1 MTEEQTSDI
10 RLRTRIWSVLRA
22 AVFIAVIVFIWMGM
36 AKTACALVAVAL
48 IMGWVNLYQL
58 RSQEIEKPYYR
69 LWLNVIDGFLSFA
82 VMTSIFVRDLLQNDQ
97 TEKLLAVGCVFLLA
111 RLVAHTLFSL
121 GVLREGKSLPRKRR
135 WSKLS
140 NLVITITMGVYL
152 LNLEDYQQ
160 ICMVSSILLIIASTV
175 AYAYWY
181 YRDPAHR
188 KPLSIAS
195 QLTMSR
201 IVLTPFF
208 LWVFFYDN
216 DLDYSNNSIVFKSLA
231 LIMVLGFML
240 TDFLDG
246 KLARAMGEVSTL
258 GKYLDP
264 FSDKISNMTIFMCFI
279 ATGYAPVWMVA
290 LIYFRES
297 SVETLRTLAASEG
310 LIMPARRSGKWKT
323 ALQGIGIVAILVGA
337 LNPMESIIPNYQAFW
352 NAFPKAVMG
361 CITAITIISGIDYFV
376 ASKHI
381 LKKFV

>member
-1 MTEEQTSDI
+1 MTNKASGV
-10 RLRTRIWSVLRA
+10 RLRTRIWSILRA
-22 AVFIAVIVFIWMGM
+22 IVFVCVIVFIWMGM
-36 AKTACALVAVAL
+36 AKTATAFVGIAL
-48 IMGWVNLYQL
+48 IMGWVNLFQL

-69 LWLNVIDGFLSFA
+69 LWLNFIDGLLQFI
-82 VMTSIFVRDLLQNDQ
+82 VMTSIFVRELILQENA
-97 TEKLLAVGCVFLLA
+97 EKLLGVGCAFLLA
-111 RLVAHTLFSL
+111 RLIANNLFNL

-135 WSKLS
+135 WSKFA
-140 NLVITITMGVYL
+140 NIAVTITMGVYL
-152 LNLEDYQQ
+152 LNLEDYKQ
-160 ICMVSSILLIIASTV
+160 ICMVASILLMIASTV

-216 DLDYSNNSIVFKSLA
+216 DLDYSNNSLVFKSLA

-310 LIMPARRSGKWKT
+310 LVMPARRSGKWKT
-323 ALQGIGIVAILVGA
+323 ALQGVGIIAILVGA
-337 LNPMESIIPNYQAFW
+337 LDPMAHVIPNYQEFW
-352 NAFPKAVMG
+352 SIFPTAVMAS
-361 CITAITIISGIDYFV
+361 ITAITIISGVDYFV

>member
-1 MTEEQTSDI
+1 MTNKASGV
-10 RLRTRIWSVLRA
+10 RLRTRIWSILRA
-22 AVFIAVIVFIWMGM
+22 IVFVCVIVFIWMGM
-36 AKTACALVAVAL
+36 AKTATAFVGIAL
-48 IMGWVNLYQL
+48 IMGWVNLFQL

-69 LWLNVIDGFLSFA
+69 LWLNFIDGLLQFI
-82 VMTSIFVRDLLQNDQ
+82 VMTSIFVRELILQENA
-97 TEKLLAVGCVFLLA
+97 EKLLGVGCAFLLA
-111 RLVAHTLFSL
+111 RLIANNLFNL

-135 WSKLS
+135 WSKFA
-140 NLVITITMGVYL
+140 NIAVTITMGVYL
-152 LNLEDYQQ
+152 LNLEDYKQ
-160 ICMVSSILLIIASTV
+160 ICMVASILLMIASTV

-216 DLDYSNNSIVFKSLA
+216 DLDYSNNSLVFKSLA

-246 KLARAMGEVSTL
+246 KLARAMGEVNTL

-310 LIMPARRSGKWKT
+310 LVMPARRSGKWKT
-323 ALQGIGIVAILVGA
+323 ALQGVGIIAILVGA
-337 LNPMESIIPNYQAFW
+337 LDPMAHLIPNYQEFW
-352 NAFPKAVMG
+352 AIFPTAVMAT
-361 CITAITIISGIDYFV
+361 ITAITIISGVDYFV